1 MMKMVGN
8 FSSRKAVEDGPA
20 PKKSITVD
28 KYMTKKLVTFKPDQS
43 IREVMD
49 LLVKHNISGGPV
61 VNEQGDLIG
70 MISEG
75 DCLNQVVKSKY
86 YNLPQDKDS
95 VSLHMRTEVITIH
108 PEADIFEAAQQFLT
122 RKIRRFPVV
131 KDGKLLGQ
139 ISQKDVMKAA
149 MKLSRT
155 TW

>member
-1 MMKMVGN
+1 MKMVGN
-8 FSSRKAVEDGPA
+8 FSSKKAVEDGPG

-28 KYMTKKLVTFKPDQS
+28 QYMTKKLVTFKPDQS

-49 LLVKHNISGGPV
+49 ILVKHNISGGPV
-61 VNEQGDLIG
+61 VNDQGGLIG

-86 YNLPQDKDS
+86 HNMPQDNES
-95 VSLHMRTEVITIH
+95 VGLHMKTEVVTIH
-108 PEADIFEAAQQFLT
+108 PDADIFEAAQQFLA

-139 ISQKDVMKAA
+139 ISQKDVLKAA